1 MSTLT
6 VSRELKAYFA
16 GIVDGEGS
24 IVISKNNASSGQ
36 LYLRITVVNS
46 NREVLELLRGIY
58 EGGISTKKK
67 YKTTDK
73 QCWTWQVSSHKA
85 KVFLFDIYEF
95 LIIKKAQ
102 AEIAFRFIETFE
114 EGKKIRGNTEQRK
127 LLKEEMSN
135 KNNYNLVN

>member
-36 LYLRITVVNS
+36 LYLRIMVVNS

-58 EGGISTKKK
+58 EGGISIKKK
-67 YKTTDK
+67 YKPTDK
-73 QCWTWQVSSHKA
+73 QCWTWQVSSRKA

-114 EGKKIRGNTEQRK
+114 EGKKDRGF
-127 LLKEEMSN
+127 KEEREIMKTKMSEL
-135 KNNYNLVN
+135 NNYKFN